1 MNLEGL
7 EMIAVLVVLV
17 LFVKVLEQFGLFEPV
32 SLEGNGCGRCC
43 HLWGHEG
50 QVAGVQSCPQGC
62 SRAAAS
68 LMKSWCV
75 LAACRGIGC
84 KEQSILPVAGDV
96 GRGQVRWLLYGG
108 DFDVCWG
115 AVGWDSV

>member
-43 HLWGHEG
+43 HLQGHEG
-50 QVAGVQSCPQGC
+50 QLVGVQSCPQGF
-62 SRAAAS
+62 SKAAAS
-68 LMKSWCV
+68 MRESWDMV
-75 LAACRGIGC
+75 SVGC
-84 KEQSILPVAGDV
+84 L
-96 GRGQVRWLLYGG
+96 
-108 DFDVCWG
+108 
-115 AVGWDSV
+115 